1 MNRNYP
7 VVCKYVFMTKKL
19 SLGPEYFLLAFLEKA
34 NANQNGIYVSKFRH
48 ALKSVLWWAMI
59 ADMLCQRTQWLYRHA
74 MLGAHSNNNTG
85 LLLFVPIAHIR

>member
-34 NANQNGIYVSKFRH
+34 NANQNGIYVSNFRH
-48 ALKSVLWWAMI
+48 ALKSVL
-59 ADMLCQRTQWLYRHA
+59 
-74 MLGAHSNNNTG
+74 
-85 LLLFVPIAHIR
+85 